1 MNDLFVRTRSV
12 KDLVISTL
20 LLVGGCVMVALPTP
34 SAVNITGF
42 FLCIAGIILF
52 FILKTGWK
60 HVETSEKYR
69 CCTLYFAKENFSMLK
84 EALEKNPEA
93 IVLDKEGM
101 ANTVRLDIYY
111 NKELNKTYCQL
122 SEYVSY
128 EYQPCSKVYTYDYNR
143 IAKAIK

>member
-20 LLVGGCVMVALPTP
+20 LLVSGCVMVVLPTP

-42 FLCIAGIILF
+42 FLCATGIILF

-60 HVETSEKYR
+60 HLETSAKYR
-69 CCTLYFAKENFSMLK
+69 CCTLYFAKENLSILK
-84 EALEKNPEA
+84 EALEKTPEA
-93 IVLDKEGM
+93 IVLDKEGV
-101 ANTVRLDIYY
+101 ANTVRLDIFY
-111 NKELNKTYCQL
+111 NKELNKSYCQL

-128 EYQPCSKVYTYDYNR
+128 EYQPCSKIYTYEYNR
-143 IAKAIK
+143 ISKAIK